1 MSTPQPDIERF
12 TLRKIFVDILQ
23 ILNLEKGMGYTLKRL
38 LVEPGKT
45 IEEYLFLERNRL
57 TRPFSLIVLLVA
69 IATFCTLWVLPDTA
83 QLLED
88 LQKSTQWQSYPPAI
102 QTTLAWLTVNLKQYF
117 NLFFLMGLPFI
128 SLATF
133 VVFRN
138 SKYYFAEHLILNTY
152 ISSPQ
157 TLFYLLFIPFINVS
171 GFFAFMQAFTVIAY
185 TVFAYRQLFKLSW
198 VKAVW
203 KSLLSFVLYQ
213 LLFGIGLGILIIAL
227 VLIKSLSL

>member
-1 MSTPQPDIERF
+1 M
-12 TLRKIFVDILQ
+12 
-23 ILNLEKGMGYTLKRL
+23 
-38 LVEPGKT
+38 EPGKT
-45 IEEYLFLERNRL
+45 IEEYLFLDRNRL

-69 IATFCTLWVLPDTA
+69 IATFCTLLVLPDTA

-88 LQKSTQWQSYPPAI
+88 LQKSPQWQSYPPVI
-102 QTTLAWLTVNLKQYF
+102 QKVLAWLTVNLKQYF

-138 SKYYFAEHLILNTY
+138 GKYYFAEHLIINAY

-157 TLFYLLFIPFINVS
+157 TLFYLLFIPIINLS
-171 GFFAFMQAFTVIAY
+171 GFFAFLQGVTVIAY
-185 TVFAYRQLFKLSW
+185 TIFAYKQIFKLSW
-198 VKAVW
+198 VESLW

-227 VLIKSLSL
+227 VIINSLSL